1 MNIEEARKA
10 RGMSRKDVSRK
21 LGIPYRSLENWEKG
35 LSKCPDY
42 VERLVVAE
50 ILRGGKKMTDIEVL
64 MKNGYSK
71 RKDMTKEE
79 VLQHDKKFRYMLL
92 SRMQSDCEYYL
103 NYGNRNPKRLWAGD
117 EQRQIEYMIL
127 LHDSFKEDEKP
138 QWLSL
143 DEILDYQK
151 RMPEPVA

>member
-21 LGIPYRSLENWEKG
+21 LGIPYRSLENWEKE

-71 RKDMTKEE
+71 RKAEE
-79 VLQHDKKFRYMLL
+79 ELKRGTVVFEGEDFERHFDDYMEEWGVDEEEQEKYKKMLDKKTALP
-92 SRMQSDCEYYL
+92 DWGIVEDNGNTYYIMYCL
-103 NYGNRNPKRLWAGD
+103 
-117 EQRQIEYMIL
+117 
-127 LHDSFKEDEKP
+127 
-138 QWLSL
+138 
-143 DEILDYQK
+143 
-151 RMPEPVA
+151 

>member
-71 RKDMTKEE
+71 RKAEEELKRGTVVFEGEDFEKHFDDYMEEWGVDKEE
-79 VLQHDKKFRYMLL
+79 QEKYRKMLEEKIAIP
-92 SRMQSDCEYYL
+92 DWGIVEDNGNTYYIMHCL
-103 NYGNRNPKRLWAGD
+103 
-117 EQRQIEYMIL
+117 
-127 LHDSFKEDEKP
+127 
-138 QWLSL
+138 
-143 DEILDYQK
+143 
-151 RMPEPVA
+151 

>member
-71 RKDMTKEE
+71 RKAEE
-79 VLQHDKKFRYMLL
+79 ELKRGTVVFEGEDFERHFDDYMEEWGV
-92 SRMQSDCEYYL
+92 DE
-103 NYGNRNPKRLWAGD
+103 D
-117 EQRQIEYMIL
+117 EQEKYRKMLEEKIAIP
-127 LHDSFKEDEKP
+127 DWGIVEDNGNTYYIMYC
-138 QWLSL
+138 L
-143 DEILDYQK
+143 
-151 RMPEPVA
+151 

>member
-71 RKDMTKEE
+71 RKAEE
-79 VLQHDKKFRYMLL
+79 ELKRGTVVFEGEDFERHFDDYMEEWGVDEEEQEKYRKMLEEKIAIPDWGIVEDNGNTYYIRYCL
-92 SRMQSDCEYYL
+92 
-103 NYGNRNPKRLWAGD
+103 
-117 EQRQIEYMIL
+117 
-127 LHDSFKEDEKP
+127 
-138 QWLSL
+138 
-143 DEILDYQK
+143 
-151 RMPEPVA
+151 

>member
-71 RKDMTKEE
+71 RKAEE
-79 VLQHDKKFRYMLL
+79 ELKRGTVVFEGEDFERHFDDYMEEWGVDEEEQEKYRKMLEEKIAL
-92 SRMQSDCEYYL
+92 PDWGIVEDNGNTYYIMYCL
-103 NYGNRNPKRLWAGD
+103 
-117 EQRQIEYMIL
+117 
-127 LHDSFKEDEKP
+127 
-138 QWLSL
+138 
-143 DEILDYQK
+143 
-151 RMPEPVA
+151 

>member
-50 ILRGGKKMTDIEVL
+50 ILRGGKKTTDIEVL

-71 RKDMTKEE
+71 RKAEE
-79 VLQHDKKFRYMLL
+79 ELKRGTVVFEGEDFERHFDDYMEEWGVDEEEQEKYRKMLEEKIAIP
-92 SRMQSDCEYYL
+92 DWGIVEDNGNTYYIMYCL
-103 NYGNRNPKRLWAGD
+103 
-117 EQRQIEYMIL
+117 
-127 LHDSFKEDEKP
+127 
-138 QWLSL
+138 
-143 DEILDYQK
+143 
-151 RMPEPVA
+151 

>member
-71 RKDMTKEE
+71 RKAEE
-79 VLQHDKKFRYMLL
+79 ELKRGTVVFEGEDFERHFDDYMEEWGVDEEEQEKYRKMLEEKIAIP
-92 SRMQSDCEYYL
+92 DWGIVEDNGKTYYIMYCL
-103 NYGNRNPKRLWAGD
+103 
-117 EQRQIEYMIL
+117 
-127 LHDSFKEDEKP
+127 
-138 QWLSL
+138 
-143 DEILDYQK
+143 
-151 RMPEPVA
+151 

>member
-50 ILRGGKKMTDIEVL
+50 ILRGGKRMTDIEVL

-71 RKDMTKEE
+71 RKAEE
-79 VLQHDKKFRYMLL
+79 ELKRGTVVFEGEDFERHFDDYMEEWGVDEEEQEKYKKMLDKKTALP
-92 SRMQSDCEYYL
+92 DWGIVEDNGNTYYIMYCL
-103 NYGNRNPKRLWAGD
+103 
-117 EQRQIEYMIL
+117 
-127 LHDSFKEDEKP
+127 
-138 QWLSL
+138 
-143 DEILDYQK
+143 
-151 RMPEPVA
+151 

>member
-1 MNIEEARKA
+1 MNIEEARKKMS
-10 RGMSRKDVSRK
+10 MSRKDVSRK

-71 RKDMTKEE
+71 RKAEE
-79 VLQHDKKFRYMLL
+79 ELKRGTVVFEGEDFERHFDDYMEEWGVDEEEQEKYKKMLDKKTALP
-92 SRMQSDCEYYL
+92 DWGIVEDNGNTYYIMYCL
-103 NYGNRNPKRLWAGD
+103 
-117 EQRQIEYMIL
+117 
-127 LHDSFKEDEKP
+127 
-138 QWLSL
+138 
-143 DEILDYQK
+143 
-151 RMPEPVA
+151 

>member
-42 VERLVVAE
+42 VDRLVVAE

-71 RKDMTKEE
+71 RKAEE
-79 VLQHDKKFRYMLL
+79 ELKRGTVVFEGEDFERHFDDYMEEWGVDEEEQEKYKKMLDKKTALP
-92 SRMQSDCEYYL
+92 DWGIVEDNGNTYYIMYCL
-103 NYGNRNPKRLWAGD
+103 
-117 EQRQIEYMIL
+117 
-127 LHDSFKEDEKP
+127 
-138 QWLSL
+138 
-143 DEILDYQK
+143 
-151 RMPEPVA
+151 

>member
-71 RKDMTKEE
+71 RKAEE
-79 VLQHDKKFRYMLL
+79 ELKRGTVVLEGEDFERHFDDYMEEWGVDEEEQEKYRKMLEEKIAIP
-92 SRMQSDCEYYL
+92 DWGIVEDNGNTYYIMHCL
-103 NYGNRNPKRLWAGD
+103 
-117 EQRQIEYMIL
+117 
-127 LHDSFKEDEKP
+127 
-138 QWLSL
+138 
-143 DEILDYQK
+143 
-151 RMPEPVA
+151 

>member
-1 MNIEEARKA
+1 MNIEEARKKMS
-10 RGMSRKDVSRK
+10 MSRKDVSRK

-71 RKDMTKEE
+71 RKAEE
-79 VLQHDKKFRYMLL
+79 ELKRGTVVFEGEDFERHFDDYMEEWGIDEEEQEKYKKMLDKKTALP
-92 SRMQSDCEYYL
+92 DWGIVEDNGNTYYIMYCL
-103 NYGNRNPKRLWAGD
+103 
-117 EQRQIEYMIL
+117 
-127 LHDSFKEDEKP
+127 
-138 QWLSL
+138 
-143 DEILDYQK
+143 
-151 RMPEPVA
+151 

>member
-21 LGIPYRSLENWEKG
+21 LGIPYRSLENWKKG

-71 RKDMTKEE
+71 RKAEEVTPVMIARELNKMGYTEEELKKMKDVPETVMKDVLEKKEE
-79 VLQHDKKFRYMLL
+79 WTR
-92 SRMQSDCEYYL
+92 
-103 NYGNRNPKRLWAGD
+103 
-117 EQRQIEYMIL
+117 
-127 LHDSFKEDEKP
+127 
-138 QWLSL
+138 
-143 DEILDYQK
+143 
-151 RMPEPVA
+151 

>member
-64 MKNGYSK
+64 RKNGYSK
-71 RKDMTKEE
+71 RKAEE
-79 VLQHDKKFRYMLL
+79 ELKRGTVVFEGEDFERHFVDYMEEWGVDEEEQEKYRKMLEEKIAIP
-92 SRMQSDCEYYL
+92 DWGIVEDNGNTYYIMYCL
-103 NYGNRNPKRLWAGD
+103 
-117 EQRQIEYMIL
+117 
-127 LHDSFKEDEKP
+127 
-138 QWLSL
+138 
-143 DEILDYQK
+143 
-151 RMPEPVA
+151 

>member
-71 RKDMTKEE
+71 RKAEE
-79 VLQHDKKFRYMLL
+79 ELKRGTVVFEGEDFERHFDDYMEEWGVDEEEQEKYRKMLEEKIAIP
-92 SRMQSDCEYYL
+92 DWGIVEDNGTTYYIMYCL
-103 NYGNRNPKRLWAGD
+103 
-117 EQRQIEYMIL
+117 
-127 LHDSFKEDEKP
+127 
-138 QWLSL
+138 
-143 DEILDYQK
+143 
-151 RMPEPVA
+151 

>member
-71 RKDMTKEE
+71 RKAEE
-79 VLQHDKKFRYMLL
+79 ELKRGTVVFEGEDFERHFDDYMEEWGVDEEEQEKYKKMLDKKTALP
-92 SRMQSDCEYYL
+92 DWGIVEDNGNTYYIMYCL
-103 NYGNRNPKRLWAGD
+103 
-117 EQRQIEYMIL
+117 
-127 LHDSFKEDEKP
+127 
-138 QWLSL
+138 
-143 DEILDYQK
+143 
-151 RMPEPVA
+151 

>member
-71 RKDMTKEE
+71 RKAEE
-79 VLQHDKKFRYMLL
+79 ELKRGTVVFEGEDFERHFDDYMEEWGVDEEEQEKYRKMLEEKIAIP
-92 SRMQSDCEYYL
+92 DWGIVEDNGNTYYIVYCL
-103 NYGNRNPKRLWAGD
+103 
-117 EQRQIEYMIL
+117 
-127 LHDSFKEDEKP
+127 
-138 QWLSL
+138 
-143 DEILDYQK
+143 
-151 RMPEPVA
+151 

>member
-1 MNIEEARKA
+1 MNIKEARKKMS
-10 RGMSRKDVSRK
+10 MSRKDVSRK

-71 RKDMTKEE
+71 RKAEE
-79 VLQHDKKFRYMLL
+79 ELKRGTVVFEGEDFERHFDDYMEEWGVDEEEQEKYRKMLEEKIAIP
-92 SRMQSDCEYYL
+92 DWGIVEDNGNTYYIMYCL
-103 NYGNRNPKRLWAGD
+103 
-117 EQRQIEYMIL
+117 
-127 LHDSFKEDEKP
+127 
-138 QWLSL
+138 
-143 DEILDYQK
+143 
-151 RMPEPVA
+151 

>member
-71 RKDMTKEE
+71 RKAEE
-79 VLQHDKKFRYMLL
+79 ELKRGTVVFEGEDFERHFDDYMEEWGVDEEEQEKYRKMLEEKIAIPDWGIVEDNGNTYYIMYCRL
-92 SRMQSDCEYYL
+92 RM
-103 NYGNRNPKRLWAGD
+103 
-117 EQRQIEYMIL
+117 M
-127 LHDSFKEDEKP
+127 
-138 QWLSL
+138 
-143 DEILDYQK
+143 
-151 RMPEPVA
+151 

>member
-71 RKDMTKEE
+71 RKAEE
-79 VLQHDKKFRYMLL
+79 ELKRGTVVFEGEDFERHFDDYMEEWGVDEEEQEKYRKMLEEKIAIP
-92 SRMQSDCEYYL
+92 DWGIVEDNGNTYYIMNCL
-103 NYGNRNPKRLWAGD
+103 
-117 EQRQIEYMIL
+117 
-127 LHDSFKEDEKP
+127 
-138 QWLSL
+138 
-143 DEILDYQK
+143 
-151 RMPEPVA
+151 

>member
-1 MNIEEARKA
+1 MNIEEARKKMS
-10 RGMSRKDVSRK
+10 MSRKDVSRK

-71 RKDMTKEE
+71 RKAEE
-79 VLQHDKKFRYMLL
+79 ELKRGTVVFEGEDFERHFDDYMEEWGVDEEEQEKYRKMLEEKIAIP
-92 SRMQSDCEYYL
+92 DWGIVEDNGNTYYIMYCL
-103 NYGNRNPKRLWAGD
+103 
-117 EQRQIEYMIL
+117 
-127 LHDSFKEDEKP
+127 
-138 QWLSL
+138 
-143 DEILDYQK
+143 
-151 RMPEPVA
+151 

>member
-71 RKDMTKEE
+71 RKAEEELKRGTVVFEGEDFEKHFDDYMEEWGVDKEE
-79 VLQHDKKFRYMLL
+79 QEKYRKMLEEKIAIP
-92 SRMQSDCEYYL
+92 DWGIVEDDGNTYYIMYCL
-103 NYGNRNPKRLWAGD
+103 
-117 EQRQIEYMIL
+117 
-127 LHDSFKEDEKP
+127 
-138 QWLSL
+138 
-143 DEILDYQK
+143 
-151 RMPEPVA
+151 

>member
-71 RKDMTKEE
+71 RKAEE
-79 VLQHDKKFRYMLL
+79 ELKRGTVVFEGEDFERHFDDYMEEWGVDEEEQEKYKKMLDKKIALP
-92 SRMQSDCEYYL
+92 DWGIVEDNGNTYYIMYCL
-103 NYGNRNPKRLWAGD
+103 
-117 EQRQIEYMIL
+117 
-127 LHDSFKEDEKP
+127 
-138 QWLSL
+138 
-143 DEILDYQK
+143 
-151 RMPEPVA
+151 

>member
-1 MNIEEARKA
+1 MNIKEARKA

-71 RKDMTKEE
+71 RKAEE
-79 VLQHDKKFRYMLL
+79 ELKRGTVVFEGEDFERHFDDYMEEWGVDEEEQEKYRKMLEEKIAIP
-92 SRMQSDCEYYL
+92 DWGIVEDNGNTYYIMYCL
-103 NYGNRNPKRLWAGD
+103 
-117 EQRQIEYMIL
+117 
-127 LHDSFKEDEKP
+127 
-138 QWLSL
+138 
-143 DEILDYQK
+143 
-151 RMPEPVA
+151 

>member
-71 RKDMTKEE
+71 RKAEE
-79 VLQHDKKFRYMLL
+79 ELKRGTVVFEGEDFERHFDDYMEEWFAEAPTHHFA
-92 SRMQSDCEYYL
+92 M
-103 NYGNRNPKRLWAGD
+103 GNCRR
-117 EQRQIEYMIL
+117 
-127 LHDSFKEDEKP
+127 
-138 QWLSL
+138 
-143 DEILDYQK
+143 
-151 RMPEPVA
+151 

>member
-64 MKNGYSK
+64 MKNGCSK
-71 RKDMTKEE
+71 RKAEE
-79 VLQHDKKFRYMLL
+79 ELKRGTVVFEGEDFERHFGDYMEEWGVDEEEQEKYRKMLEEKIAIP
-92 SRMQSDCEYYL
+92 DWGIVEDNGNTYY
-103 NYGNRNPKRLWAGD
+103 
-117 EQRQIEYMIL
+117 IL
-127 LHDSFKEDEKP
+127 YCL
-138 QWLSL
+138 
-143 DEILDYQK
+143 
-151 RMPEPVA
+151 

>member
-71 RKDMTKEE
+71 RKAEE
-79 VLQHDKKFRYMLL
+79 ELKRGTVVFEGEDFERHFDDYMEEWGV
-92 SRMQSDCEYYL
+92 DE
-103 NYGNRNPKRLWAGD
+103 D
-117 EQRQIEYMIL
+117 EQEKYKKMLEEKIAIP
-127 LHDSFKEDEKP
+127 DWGIVEDEGNTYYIMYC
-138 QWLSL
+138 L
-143 DEILDYQK
+143 
-151 RMPEPVA
+151 

>member
-71 RKDMTKEE
+71 RKAEEELKRGTVVFEGEDFERHFDDYMEEWGVDKEE
-79 VLQHDKKFRYMLL
+79 QEKYRKMLEEKIAIP
-92 SRMQSDCEYYL
+92 DWGIVEDDGNTYYIMYCL
-103 NYGNRNPKRLWAGD
+103 
-117 EQRQIEYMIL
+117 
-127 LHDSFKEDEKP
+127 
-138 QWLSL
+138 
-143 DEILDYQK
+143 
-151 RMPEPVA
+151 

>member
-71 RKDMTKEE
+71 RKAEEELKRGTVVFEGEDFEKHFDDYMEEWGVDKEE
-79 VLQHDKKFRYMLL
+79 QEKYRKMLEEKIAIP
-92 SRMQSDCEYYL
+92 DWGIVEDDGNTYYIMHCL
-103 NYGNRNPKRLWAGD
+103 
-117 EQRQIEYMIL
+117 
-127 LHDSFKEDEKP
+127 
-138 QWLSL
+138 
-143 DEILDYQK
+143 
-151 RMPEPVA
+151 

>member
-71 RKDMTKEE
+71 RKAEE
-79 VLQHDKKFRYMLL
+79 ELKRGTVVFEGEDFERHFDDYM
-92 SRMQSDCEYYL
+92 EEW
-103 NYGNRNPKRLWAGD
+103 GVD
-117 EQRQIEYMIL
+117 EEEQEKYRKMLEEKIAIP
-127 LHDSFKEDEKP
+127 DWGIVEDESNTYYIMYC
-138 QWLSL
+138 L
-143 DEILDYQK
+143 
-151 RMPEPVA
+151 

>member
-71 RKDMTKEE
+71 RKAEE
-79 VLQHDKKFRYMLL
+79 ELQRGTVVFEGEDFERHFDDYMEEWGVDEEEQEKYKKMLDKKTALP
-92 SRMQSDCEYYL
+92 DWGIVEDNGNTYYIMYCL
-103 NYGNRNPKRLWAGD
+103 
-117 EQRQIEYMIL
+117 
-127 LHDSFKEDEKP
+127 
-138 QWLSL
+138 
-143 DEILDYQK
+143 
-151 RMPEPVA
+151 

>member
-50 ILRGGKKMTDIEVL
+50 ILKGGKKMTDIEVL

-71 RKDMTKEE
+71 RKAEE
-79 VLQHDKKFRYMLL
+79 ELKRGTVVFEGEDFERHFDDYMEEWGVDEEEQEKYRKMLEEKIAIP
-92 SRMQSDCEYYL
+92 DWGIVEDNGNTYYIMYCL
-103 NYGNRNPKRLWAGD
+103 
-117 EQRQIEYMIL
+117 
-127 LHDSFKEDEKP
+127 
-138 QWLSL
+138 
-143 DEILDYQK
+143 
-151 RMPEPVA
+151 

>member
-71 RKDMTKEE
+71 RKAEEELKRGIKENRR
-79 VLQHDKKFRYMLL
+79 KIRGW
-92 SRMQSDCEYYL
+92 DCE
-103 NYGNRNPKRLWAGD
+103 
-117 EQRQIEYMIL
+117 
-127 LHDSFKEDEKP
+127 
-138 QWLSL
+138 
-143 DEILDYQK
+143 K
-151 RMPEPVA
+151 RMVAIPSPYLF

>member
-71 RKDMTKEE
+71 RKAEE
-79 VLQHDKKFRYMLL
+79 ELKRGTVVFEGEDFERHFADYMEEWGVDEDEQEKYKKMLDKKTALP
-92 SRMQSDCEYYL
+92 DWGIVEDNGNTYYIMYCL
-103 NYGNRNPKRLWAGD
+103 
-117 EQRQIEYMIL
+117 
-127 LHDSFKEDEKP
+127 
-138 QWLSL
+138 
-143 DEILDYQK
+143 
-151 RMPEPVA
+151 

>member
-71 RKDMTKEE
+71 RKAEE
-79 VLQHDKKFRYMLL
+79 ELKRGAVVFEGEDFERHFDDYMEEWGVDEEEQEKYRKMLEEKIAIP
-92 SRMQSDCEYYL
+92 DWGIVEDNGNTYYIMYCL
-103 NYGNRNPKRLWAGD
+103 
-117 EQRQIEYMIL
+117 
-127 LHDSFKEDEKP
+127 
-138 QWLSL
+138 
-143 DEILDYQK
+143 
-151 RMPEPVA
+151 

>member
-50 ILRGGKKMTDIEVL
+50 ILRVGKKMTDIEVL

-71 RKDMTKEE
+71 RKAEE
-79 VLQHDKKFRYMLL
+79 ELKRGTVVFEGEDFERHFDDYMEEWGVDEEEQEKYRKMLEEKIAIP
-92 SRMQSDCEYYL
+92 DWGIVEDNGNTYYIMYCL
-103 NYGNRNPKRLWAGD
+103 
-117 EQRQIEYMIL
+117 
-127 LHDSFKEDEKP
+127 
-138 QWLSL
+138 
-143 DEILDYQK
+143 
-151 RMPEPVA
+151 